1 MLRKLSYF
9 ILILLVEGAALM
21 AVELM
26 GAKLLAPFYGSSLFV
41 WTAVLGFTVTGLTIG
56 YFLGGHLSGQ
66 NLSEKTLFTIL
77 GIAAILVFALP
88 YTTGALIACTSG
100 FNLIVGVCIS
110 CLLLLLPPML
120 CFGMVGPITVKLLA
134 GNEQSSG
141 HIAGIVYFVSTLGG
155 IIATF
160 LLGFYLIPL
169 SGLKFCS
176 ILTSLSL
183 AALQIIYIIR
193 VYLLK
198 KPLILVLPQQALP
211 TDNKKNKQTKVNSS
225 VTGSGKINPSVY
237 GFAILE
243 GATVMAVELMAARM
257 LAPWFG
263 TSLYVWTAVMA
274 FTLLGLAMGYFIGG
288 RLPGRYKLP
297 GALWWALLIAA
308 LFLLLMHLTAR
319 QFTVVLNTLNI
330 KTSVIFISL
339 ALILPPLLFLGMV
352 PVLLIRYISSV
363 SANVGVITG
372 RIFTISSASG
382 IIALFLFGFYI
393 IPLYG
398 LTNPSIAI
406 GIIVG
411 IIPFLKLISQKKY
424 ISILFPIVI
433 ICSLSTRKVES
444 NNDNIEIKYYSEGL
458 LGQVL
463 VADIYKFDTS
473 TVNDRLLL
481 VNRIGEA
488 QINRN
493 TGATKWEYPYYI
505 SSLCSKLPEK
515 SNALM
520 LGLGGGQIP
529 NLLHYLKFNVDVVEL
544 DQRIVDVA
552 QDYFYLNKDINV
564 TVDDARHYLET
575 TTKTY
580 DVIIIDVFHG
590 DITPPHLLSLEAF
603 KKSASLLNK
612 NGFIIVNFF
621 GFLTGDIGKPGR
633 SIYNTM
639 TAAGL
644 YTKILPT
651 TGKEDMR
658 NSLFVGGKQDLD
670 FDSIRSQLSLYGKV
684 VDIDTL
690 FLDCKKFDLK
700 NSMILTDDK
709 PALDLLNM
717 DGVIDFRSSYTD
729 IIKQFLKQG
738 IPLFE

>member
-1 MLRKLSYF
+1 MFKKHAYF
-9 ILILLVEGAALM
+9 IIILLVEGAALM

-26 GAKLLAPFYGSSLFV
+26 GAKLLAPFYGSSLYV

-56 YFLGGHLSGQ
+56 YFLGGQISGQ
-66 NLSEKTLFTIL
+66 KLTEKTLFIIL
-77 GIAAILVFALP
+77 GISSALVFALP
-88 YTTGALIACTSG
+88 YSTDALIACTSG
-100 FNLIVGVCIS
+100 FNLIAGICLS

-120 CFGMVGPITVKLLA
+120 CFGMVSPMVVKLLA
-134 GNEQSSG
+134 INEQSSG
-141 HIAGIVYFVSTLGG
+141 RIAGIVYFVSTLGG

-160 LLGFYLIPL
+160 LFGFYLIPL
-169 SGLKFCS
+169 AGLKFCAT
-176 ILTSLSL
+176 LTGLGL
-183 AALQIIYIIR
+183 AALQIIYIVR
-193 VYLLK
+193 VYMLK
-198 KPLILVLPQQALP
+198 KPSISIHPQEAIAS
-211 TDNKKNKQTKVNSS
+211 DIKKNVRTKVNSS
-225 VTGSGKINPSVY
+225 LATPEKINISIY

-263 TSLYVWTAVMA
+263 TSLYVWTTVMA
-274 FTLLGLAMGYFIGG
+274 FTLLGLALGYFIGG
-288 RLPGRYKLP
+288 RLPDRYKLP
-297 GALWWALLIAA
+297 HTLWWTLLLAA
-308 LFLLLMHLTAR
+308 LFLLLMHLTAQ
-319 QFTVVLNTLNI
+319 QFTTALNAINI
-330 KTSVIFISL
+330 KTSIIFISC

-352 PVLLIRYISSV
+352 PVLLIRSISATV
-363 SANVGVITG
+363 ANVGVVTG

-382 IIALFLFGFYI
+382 IISLFLFGFYI
-393 IPLYG
+393 IPQYG

-406 GIIVG
+406 GIAVG
-411 IIPFLKLISQKKY
+411 IVPFFKLISQKKF
-424 ISILFPIVI
+424 ISILFIIVI
-433 ICSLSTRKVES
+433 ICSLSTRKIES
-444 NNDNIEIKYYSEGL
+444 TNNNIEIKYYSEGL
-458 LGQVL
+458 LGQIL
-463 VADIYKFDTS
+463 VADINKYDTNI
-473 TVNDRLLL
+473 VNDRLLL

-488 QINRN
+488 QIDRK

-529 NLLHYLKFNVDVVEL
+529 NMLHYLKFNVDVVEL

-564 TVDDARHYLET
+564 TVDDARHYMET

-590 DITPPHLLSLEAF
+590 DITPPHMLSLESF

-612 NGFIIVNFF
+612 NGFIVVNFF
-621 GFLTGDIGKPGR
+621 GYLTGNIGKPGR

-639 TAAGL
+639 TTAGL
-644 YTKILPT
+644 HTKILPT
-651 TGKEDMR
+651 TGKEDLR
-658 NSLFVGGKQDLD
+658 NSLFIGSKEDLD
-670 FDSIRSQLSLYGKV
+670 FGTIRSQLSLYGKV

-690 FLDCKKFDLK
+690 FLDCKKLDLK
-700 NSMILTDDK
+700 NSMILTDNK

-729 IIKQFLKQG
+729 IIKQFTKQG